1 MGALKRSC
9 LHGKSVP
16 TILSFLLA
24 LSSHG
29 LLSAVVQAQV
39 PALAEP
45 ARSTMPTVAVF
56 YGSPL
61 PVSALSRFDWIVLE
75 PGNTEPSDL
84 EALRRAQVRVF
95 AYLSVGE
102 ARREEPVDPEW
113 VLGTDHGW
121 NTFVMDPAARGWRE
135 RLLEKAAALERQG
148 YTGLFLDTL
157 DSYAK
162 SLESPQ
168 ARRARVMALVE
179 FCRALRARH
188 PRLELFFNRGF
199 EILEEAG
206 ELAAGVAAESVFF
219 GWDQAARRYVDV
231 PEADRTWLVNKL
243 QELKTRLGIP
253 VVAIDYLPPSRSAEA
268 RAAAQRLKAMGL
280 VPWISTP
287 ELDRISLGVPG
298 VQGQAP
304 TIKAEDPLHSSVS
317 RLLLLYDSA
326 ESAVPESSPIARF
339 LAPQVRSLGFEMDLR
354 DVRSGIPPDVH
365 AAGYAGVVTWFTD
378 DELPSALEYSA
389 WLSRQIAAGVRVA
402 IFGRPGFPA
411 DRDFLETLGLAAAE
425 EGPGHLTRIER
436 SDSLVGY
443 EAQPRLRARE
453 LLWWRA
459 RSPEV
464 RVHLRVEDDRGQW
477 VDPVLT
483 APWGGLALQPYLV
496 ETGYQGRTRW
506 IVDPGAFLSLA
517 LGVSPIATA
526 RSTSKLD

>member
-9 LHGKSVP
+9 LHGKSVS
-16 TILSFLLA
+16 TICFFVLA
-24 LSSHG
+24 LSGHG
-29 LLSAVVQAQV
+29 LFA
-39 PALAEP
+39 AERP
-45 ARSTMPTVAVF
+45 TMPTVAVF
-56 YGSPL
+56 YGRPL
-61 PVSALSRFDWIVLE
+61 PVSTLSRFDWVVVE

-84 EALRRAQVRVF
+84 EALRRAQVHVF

-102 ARREEPVDPEW
+102 ARREEPVDPKW
-113 VLGTDHGW
+113 VLGTDYRW
-121 NTFVMDPAARGWRE
+121 NTLVMDPAARGWRE
-135 RLLEKAAALERQG
+135 RVLEKAAALERQG

-162 SLESPQ
+162 ALESPES
-168 ARRARVMALVE
+168 RRARVMALVE
-179 FCRALRARH
+179 LCRALRAQH
-188 PRLELFFNRGF
+188 PGLELFFNRGF
-199 EILEEAG
+199 EILDEAG

-231 PEADRTWLVNKL
+231 PEADRAWLINKL
-243 QELKTRLGIP
+243 QELKRRLNIP
-253 VVAIDYLPPSRSAEA
+253 AVALDYLPSSRSAEA
-268 RAAAQRLKAMGL
+268 QAVARRLEALGL

-287 ELDRISLGVPG
+287 ELDQISLGVPG
-298 VQGQAP
+298 AQHQGPAIEAQ
-304 TIKAEDPLHSSVS
+304 EQLHSSVP

-326 ESAVPESSPIARF
+326 ESAVLESSPIARL
-339 LAPQVRSLGFEMDLR
+339 LAPHVRSLGFAMDVR
-354 DVRSGIPPDVH
+354 DVRSGVPEDVR

-378 DELPSALEYSA
+378 DELPSALEYSV

-411 DRDFLETLGLAAAE
+411 SQDFLEILGLAAAE
-425 EGPGHLTRIER
+425 KGAGHLTRVER
-436 SDSLVGY
+436 SDSLIGY

-517 LGVSPIATA
+517 LRV
-526 RSTSKLD
+526 D